1 MADFEFLPAASIG
14 QYIPTGSVVHRLAPG
29 SKLLGYGLLILAL
42 TFTQAPIGIA
52 LGLAAVLAGL
62 IIARIPLRFAL
73 KTLLPPLPFL
83 VIIALIQM
91 VFYNPSGEPPLW
103 AWGPIAISA
112 ASIVSGLL
120 LVVRFVALILAIS
133 LMSYTTSS
141 TELIHGLQQILLPL
155 TRLGLPTMDLVMV
168 IQVALR
174 FLPALARNAER
185 IAKAQ
190 ASRGADWGT
199 GQRGLVS
206 KVRQVVPLI
215 IPLFTSSLKKA
226 ETLALA
232 MESRAYGYKNA
243 RTSMN
248 EYVFT
253 WREAVFI
260 ASAAVLATVILAM
273 MLIR

>member
-103 AWGPIAISA
+103 SWGPIAISA

-133 LMSYTTSS
+133 LMSYTT
-141 TELIHGLQQILLPL
+141 
-155 TRLGLPTMDLVMV
+155 
-168 IQVALR
+168 
-174 FLPALARNAER
+174 
-185 IAKAQ
+185 
-190 ASRGADWGT
+190 
-199 GQRGLVS
+199 
-206 KVRQVVPLI
+206 
-215 IPLFTSSLKKA
+215 
-226 ETLALA
+226 
-232 MESRAYGYKNA
+232 
-243 RTSMN
+243 
-248 EYVFT
+248 
-253 WREAVFI
+253 
-260 ASAAVLATVILAM
+260 
-273 MLIR
+273 